1 VRQQPHA
8 RPHGSAGSGSP
19 GAGLWSEVL
28 GTSTYRLIGIERPSD
43 LERFTPSPG
52 ISPLTPDEFARHRPD
67 AHWVLADEDGR
78 LAARCS
84 LWWTSTPPCRG
95 HRLGF
100 IGHCA
105 AGDAA
110 AAQTLLAQA
119 RAALTASG
127 CTLAV
132 APIDGSTWRPY
143 RFITDRGTEPL
154 FLFEPDHPDDWP
166 SHLIEQTFTPWA
178 RYHSAVTTALT
189 RHDARL
195 QAIADRMA
203 REGVSIRP
211 LNLTHIDEEL
221 RRIYA
226 VTVASFRRSFLF
238 DPIDQ
243 AEFLEE
249 YRPILRFVEPAI
261 VLIAEQRER
270 PVGFVFAVPDWLQ
283 RQRGGRIDTI
293 IVKTLAAVPG
303 RSYAGLGSLLAS
315 RCEHRAAGLGYTRAI
330 HALMHEASTSRN
342 ISHRYAKTIR
352 RYTLF
357 ARTLP

>member
-1 VRQQPHA
+1 
-8 RPHGSAGSGSP
+8 
-19 GAGLWSEVL
+19 LWSEVL

-43 LERFTPSPG
+43 LERFTASTG
-52 ISPLTPDEFARHRPD
+52 ISPLTPDDFARHRPD
-67 AHWVLADEDGR
+67 AHWVVADPDGC

-84 LWWTSTPPCRG
+84 LWWTSTPPYRG

-100 IGHCA
+100 IGHLA
-105 AGDAA
+105 ASDAA
-110 AAQTLLAQA
+110 AARSLLTHA

-132 APIDGSTWRPY
+132 APIDGSTWRRY

-154 FLFEPDHPDDWP
+154 FLFEPDNPDDWP

-178 RYHSAVTTALT
+178 RYHSAVTTELT

-203 REGVSIRP
+203 RTGVAIRA
-211 LNLTHIDEEL
+211 LDLTHVDEEL

-226 VTVASFRRSFLF
+226 VTVASFHRSFLF
-238 DPIDQ
+238 DPINE
-243 AEFLEE
+243 AEFIEE
-249 YRPILRFVEPAI
+249 YRPVLRFVEPAI
-261 VLIAEQRER
+261 VLIAEQRGR

-283 RQRGGRIDTI
+283 RQRGRSIDTI
-293 IVKTLAAVPG
+293 IVKTLAVVPG
-303 RSYAGLGSLLAS
+303 RSYAGLGTLLVS
-315 RCEHRAAGLGYTRAI
+315 RCEHIAAGLGYARAI
-330 HALMHEASTSRN
+330 HALMHEASPSRN
-342 ISHRYAKTIR
+342 ISHRYAKTFR

-357 ARTLP
+357 ARTLH